1 MVMIYEYE
9 LNIWMYDSSIIL
21 FKPINSSLNSFS
33 NYHSEVR
40 NTLVPKLASKAHFYF
55 CIILLKNIKCFYFID
70 TRGVGVLLSKKKK
83 KRGVGVSIF
92 TSLCKF
98 VTSSWVSHR
107 PYHYER
113 LVSNLFVSEIFLR
126 GCQSFQ
132 VSDLVCVSIGNT

>member
-1 MVMIYEYE
+1 MYCKNKKIMVMIYEYE

-70 TRGVGVLLSKKKK
+70 TRGVGV
-83 KRGVGVSIF
+83 SIF